1 MTLCIIKKG
10 SINLSKFFIALLFL
24 ALLCPFPA
32 FSASVGME
40 YSLGFNGLF
49 SLNRWTPLSIIL
61 ENRGRTIYGLL
72 EVVVTSGS
80 EYHRDVHD
88 TTYSMDVEL
97 PTNSK
102 KLYSFTIFIDSF
114 THPLVIRLKDS
125 QETILFS
132 SVNLRSH
139 YVDKPLVL
147 VVGNKIPPDFSPI
160 LPERVLPISLR
171 PQFLPETWYGYDGVE
186 MLIMQASVWKNLRER
201 QYIALTKWLEGGGYL
216 ITSGGLN
223 YGSLLNERGGRI
235 ISVNILGSKRIFELN
250 SLEEFAG
257 QRLTSSDPFLVVK
270 AEIKESVT
278 LVEEDDIP
286 IIIQKEVGLG
296 KVIFLAFDYQ
306 RPPFAEWTGKNHFWN
321 RILSLRPLAFVSGID
336 HKEQEILSSMI
347 SEIPARFP
355 AFFSAFPF
363 FVLYVI
369 LSLFILKRIKDNKG
383 QRWRYLGYLM
393 TIVIVFSAASY
404 WFFFS
409 KNSQKLLSYN
419 GFLHMKISGPN
430 SIASFKYITGL
441 YTLQDGQY
449 RLSFGP
455 ELYPVAA
462 FKPEKDKEETL
473 HNFTLHESNTEQTVL
488 VSLDRWSHRF
498 LRINARMDFPMRGKA
513 FMDEKGLIITIE
525 NASAFTVVD
534 CQIYYANRFLS
545 FGSID
550 SAKEQV

>member
-1 MTLCIIKKG
+1 MVLKLIKKG

-24 ALLCPFPA
+24 VLLCPFPA
-32 FSASVGME
+32 FSASVSME
-40 YSLGFNGLF
+40 YSLGFNSLF
-49 SLNRWTPLSIIL
+49 SLNRWTPLNIIL
-61 ENRGRTIYGLL
+61 ENRGKTIYGLL

-80 EYHRDVHD
+80 EYRRDVHD

-296 KVIFLAFDYQ
+296 KIIFLAFDYQ

-336 HKEQEILSSMI
+336 HKEQLH
-347 SEIPARFP
+347 
-355 AFFSAFPF
+355 
-363 FVLYVI
+363 
-369 LSLFILKRIKDNKG
+369 KG
-383 QRWRYLGYLM
+383 
-393 TIVIVFSAASY
+393 IV
-404 WFFFS
+404 
-409 KNSQKLLSYN
+409 
-419 GFLHMKISGPN
+419 
-430 SIASFKYITGL
+430 
-441 YTLQDGQY
+441 
-449 RLSFGP
+449 
-455 ELYPVAA
+455 
-462 FKPEKDKEETL
+462 
-473 HNFTLHESNTEQTVL
+473 
-488 VSLDRWSHRF
+488 
-498 LRINARMDFPMRGKA
+498 
-513 FMDEKGLIITIE
+513 
-525 NASAFTVVD
+525 
-534 CQIYYANRFLS
+534 NR
-545 FGSID
+545 
-550 SAKEQV
+550 